1 MNQALVRRRR
11 YAIAG
16 MLAAMFLAGC
26 ASGPSIYVNA
36 DPAANFSG
44 YRTYNFMNPLGTD
57 RPGYSSVLSE
67 YLRTAASRELEAR
80 GYRKGDNPDLL
91 VNFNVQTKEKVQ
103 TTSVPSGPAYG
114 GYYGY
119 RSGYYG
125 TWGGYETQV
134 TQYTEGTLTVDVV
147 DAARKQLAWD
157 GTAVG
162 RVREVA
168 RVLEIEHLL
177 GRKPRQLSGGQR
189 QRVALGRA
197 MVRKPW
203 LFLMTFPSRLPPAP

>member
-1 MNQALVRRRR
+1 VNQPLIRCRRAAITGLFAALV
-11 YAIAG
+11 
-16 MLAAMFLAGC
+16 LAGC

-36 DPAANFSG
+36 DPSANITG
-44 YRTYNFMNPLGTD
+44 YQTFGFMTPLGTD

-67 YLRTAASRELEAR
+67 YLRNAATRELEAR
-80 GYRKGDNPDLL
+80 GYRKSDNPDLL
-91 VNFNVQTKEKVQ
+91 VNFNVQTKEKIRSSSMP
-103 TTSVPSGPAYG
+103 TGPAYG

-125 TWGGYETQV
+125 TWGGYETTV

-162 RVREVA
+162 RIREEA
-168 RVLEIEHLL
+168 RKNLQPAVDKVMAQIFE
-177 GRKPRQLSGGQR
+177 K
-189 QRVALGRA
+189 
-197 MVRKPW
+197 
-203 LFLMTFPSRLPPAP
+203 FPSRNPPAP

>member
-1 MNQALVRRRR
+1 VHQSFVRRPLH
-11 YAIAG
+11 AITAL
-16 MLAAMFLAGC
+16 LAASFLAGC

-36 DPAANFSG
+36 DPSASFAG
-44 YRTYNFMNPLGTD
+44 YRTYNFMTPLGTD

-67 YLRTAASRELEAR
+67 YLRTAAARELDAR
-80 GYRKGDNPDLL
+80 GYQKSDNPDLL
-91 VNFNVQTKEKVQ
+91 INFNVQTKEKIQ
-103 TTSVPSGPAYG
+103 STSMPTGPAYG

-119 RSGYYG
+119 RAGYYG

-162 RVREVA
+162 RVREEA
-168 RVLEIEHLL
+168 RKNLQPAIDKV
-177 GRKPRQLSGGQR
+177 
-189 QRVALGRA
+189 
-197 MVRKPW
+197 
-203 LFLMTFPSRLPPAP
+203 MTQIFEKFPSRLPPVP

>member
-1 MNQALVRRRR
+1 MNLSLVRCRR
-11 YAIAG
+11 YTIAG
-16 MLAAMFLAGC
+16 LLVAITLAGC

-36 DPAANFSG
+36 DPGADFSG

-57 RPGYSSVLSE
+57 RPGYSSVLSG

-80 GYRKGDNPDLL
+80 GYQKSDNPDLL
-91 VNFNVQTKEKVQ
+91 INFNLQTKEKIQ
-103 TTSVPSGPAYG
+103 SSTMPSGPAYG

-134 TQYTEGTLTVDVV
+134 TQYTEGTLTVDVI

-162 RVREVA
+162 RVRDEA
-168 RVLEIEHLL
+168 RKNLQPAVD
-177 GRKPRQLSGGQR
+177 K
-189 QRVALGRA
+189 V
-197 MVRKPW
+197 
-203 LFLMTFPSRLPPAP
+203 MTQIFEKFPTRIPPAP

>member
-1 MNQALVRRRR
+1 MNALPALLRRRGLAGLLLAALV
-11 YAIAG
+11 
-16 MLAAMFLAGC
+16 AGC

-36 DPAANFSG
+36 DPAANFAG

-80 GYRKGDNPDLL
+80 GYTKSDNPDLL
-91 VNFNVQTKEKVQ
+91 VNFNVQTKEKIQ
-103 TTSVPSGPAYG
+103 SSTMPAGPAYG

-125 TWGGYETQV
+125 VWGGYETTV

-162 RVREVA
+162 RVREEA
-168 RVLEIEHLL
+168 RKNLQPAIDKV
-177 GRKPRQLSGGQR
+177 
-189 QRVALGRA
+189 
-197 MVRKPW
+197 
-203 LFLMTFPSRLPPAP
+203 MTQIFAKFPSRTPPAP

>member
-1 MNQALVRRRR
+1 VNALPALLRRRGLAGLLLAALV
-11 YAIAG
+11 
-16 MLAAMFLAGC
+16 AGC

-36 DPAANFSG
+36 DPAANFAG

-80 GYRKGDNPDLL
+80 GYTKSDNPDLL
-91 VNFNVQTKEKVQ
+91 VNFNVQTKEKIQ
-103 TTSVPSGPAYG
+103 SSTMPAGPAYG

-125 TWGGYETQV
+125 VWGGYETTV

-162 RVREVA
+162 RVREEA
-168 RVLEIEHLL
+168 RKNLQPAIDKV
-177 GRKPRQLSGGQR
+177 
-189 QRVALGRA
+189 
-197 MVRKPW
+197 
-203 LFLMTFPSRLPPAP
+203 MTQIFAKFPSRTPPAP